1 MPLGT
6 VLGFSFLISQ
16 QNDSYAMRLLPLF
29 LLATGASATCQRDP
43 RGGGNLG
50 RSKNF
55 LPVIVKNL
63 KDLNSRTLGT
73 VVGSA
78 VGGPA
83 GGSVGNVVG
92 GTVAVVRQDKL
103 LW

>member
-1 MPLGT
+1 M
-6 VLGFSFLISQ
+6 
-16 QNDSYAMRLLPLF
+16 
-29 LLATGASATCQRDP
+29 
-43 RGGGNLG
+43 
-50 RSKNF
+50 
-55 LPVIVKNL
+55 KNL

-92 GTVAVVRQDKL
+92 GTVAVVREDL
-103 LW
+103 T

>member
-1 MPLGT
+1 
-6 VLGFSFLISQ
+6 
-16 QNDSYAMRLLPLF
+16 MRLLPLF

-55 LPVIVKNL
+55 LPVIVKV
-63 KDLNSRTLGT
+63 LNSRTLGT

-92 GTVAVVRQDKL
+92 GTVAVVRQYKTR
-103 LW
+103 